1 MQGYR
6 EQWRVRSR
14 DGEIKGLRERWC
26 DVGIYGRRD
35 VGMERAMS
43 DIGMEGAMDSS
54 IEGWRDKGIAGAME
68 RRRERWRDLGSDAS
82 M

>member
-54 IEGWRDKGIAGAME
+54 IEG
-68 RRRERWRDLGSDAS
+68 
-82 M
+82 